1 MLWAT
6 GLGLDGGR
14 GHFCRCDWQQTT
26 PLKDAI
32 KQWVTAPVLSFSV
45 SCLRADFAISSHTS
59 IRFHRRMKWPPPC
72 GCPSNSVR
80 ERPLHDCL
88 CVHARRRQPP
98 TIGEYRP
105 IFGASRR
112 KRRGRKRQSLRRSSF
127 TAFCRLSR
135 RFPLLPASNNP
146 GGWAIDSATRGQ
158 MDNSLST
165 LKKCRHLSLSSHSI
179 EKISNLSGLGART
192 DRPLSV

>member
-1 MLWAT
+1 
-6 GLGLDGGR
+6 
-14 GHFCRCDWQQTT
+14 
-26 PLKDAI
+26 
-32 KQWVTAPVLSFSV
+32 
-45 SCLRADFAISSHTS
+45 
-59 IRFHRRMKWPPPC
+59 MKWPPRTA
-72 GCPSNSVR
+72 VHR
-80 ERPLHDCL
+80 TV
-88 CVHARRRQPP
+88 CVSARCTIVCVCTRRRRRQPP
-98 TIGEYRP
+98 PIGEYRP

-146 GGWAIDSATRGQ
+146 GGWAIDLAMRGQ

-192 DRPLSV
+192 NRPLSVCFVASNELRGVAWRGVAWRGVLARRSIPAHMAACLRAPPYKPLRCVCVPPTSQLEHIEVVSR